1 MSTKM
6 EANVAKIRAPRM
18 TLGGPPDQK
27 AAEKP
32 GSQELSCWLGYTNS
46 VPLQDIRW
54 KNFPD
59 PLTSQPC
66 HLPTAAWIPN
76 AALNPCPARRK
87 GQSSRAVVLNDA
99 AVSPP
104 PCLYLNGNVGCFFD
118 VLRGLHGSF
127 PQRCAHFILGPHPA
141 HILLNNPFILGHLPR
156 TL

>member
-87 GQSSRAVVLNDA
+87 GQSARAVVLNDA

-104 PCLYLNGNVGCFFD
+104 PCLYLNGNVGCFSMFWED
-118 VLRGLHGSF
+118 
-127 PQRCAHFILGPHPA
+127 CMAHFHNGVPTLFLAPILHTYSSI
-141 HILLNNPFILGHLPR
+141 ILLF
-156 TL
+156 